1 VDVFFSVLQ
10 PFNDPQKKSERRPHK
25 MESKNSQVNRRTFLK
40 LGLAGAAATAIG
52 STGITE
58 LAASSSL
65 LSPPSAQPVY
75 RILGRTGLKVT
86 ALSFGAMLTPEHEV
100 IRAGLDMGIN
110 FVDTARVYLG
120 GRSEEIV
127 GKALKGIR
135 DKVFVA
141 TKTRPASNTKEAIIK
156 DVEMSLANLQIDHID
171 VIQLHNLDSPQ
182 RALIPEVREAYTR
195 LREQGKVRFFGI
207 TTHTNQAA
215 VINGLADDPEKF
227 FDTIQVAYNFKSD
240 PAVKEAIARASAAG
254 LGIIAMKIQMGGYK
268 TREEAKAL
276 TPEQAAAN
284 LKWVLQ
290 DKNVSNAIPGMRTLE
305 QVKQM
310 VSVMGTKLT
319 KADERILLSYARA
332 IDPYYCRHCG
342 QCQGTCPQG
351 VAISTINRALMYHEG
366 YHVPE
371 LARETY
377 RELPTQALASNCL
390 SCSTCVARCVRGL
403 DIGRKMAQARATF
416 A

>member
-1 VDVFFSVLQ
+1 MIRKDKTKGELEM
-10 PFNDPQKKSERRPHK
+10 KS
-25 MESKNSQVNRRTFLK
+25 SNSPVSRRTFLK
-40 LGLAGAAATAIG
+40 MGLAGAAATAIG
-52 STGITE
+52 AGGISE
-58 LAASSSL
+58 LAASSSPQNFQL
-65 LSPPSAQPVY
+65 AY
-75 RILGRTGLKVT
+75 RTLGRTGLKVT
-86 ALSFGAMLTPEHEV
+86 TLSFGAMLTPEHEV

-110 FVDTARVYLG
+110 YVDTARVYLS

-135 DKVFVA
+135 DKVYVA
-141 TKTRPASNTKEAIIK
+141 TKTQPKSNTKETIIK
-156 DVEMSLANLQIDHID
+156 DVETSLLNLQIDHID

-182 RALIPEVREAYTR
+182 RAYIPEVREAYLR

-284 LKWVLQ
+284 FKWVLQ
-290 DKNVSNAIPGMRTLE
+290 DKNVTNAIPGMRTLE
-305 QVKQM
+305 QVRQM
-310 VSVMGTKLT
+310 MPVMGMKLT
-319 KADERILLSYARA
+319 KADEGIIQSYARA

-342 QCQGTCPQG
+342 QCEGTCPKG
-351 VAISTINRALMYHEG
+351 VAISTVNRALMYYEG
-366 YHVPE
+366 YKVPE

-377 RELPTQALASNCL
+377 REIPMQARASACL
-390 SCSTCVARCVRGL
+390 SCSPCTAHCVRGL
-403 DIGRKMAQARATF
+403 NINRKMAQARATF